1 MWKSWWLKISESNY
15 QSVVSTLRL
24 LITFCSHINQ
34 QIALKTIKKL
44 GFSVRA
50 VWNGQE
56 ALDYL
61 AEPAT
66 VKPNIVLM
74 DVQMPVLDGVS
85 SHILIVLP
93 LVIPF
98 LSYRTWS
105 MTGHSGK
112 SRSAPASCCCVTS

>member
-1 MWKSWWLKISESNY
+1 MSRGLECIIVRS
-15 QSVVSTLRL
+15 
-24 LITFCSHINQ
+24 LIKFRSHINQ

-61 AEPAT
+61 AEPAN

-74 DVQMPVLDGVS
+74 DVQMG
-85 SHILIVLP
+85 
-93 LVIPF
+93 
-98 LSYRTWS
+98 
-105 MTGHSGK
+105 
-112 SRSAPASCCCVTS
+112 